1 MAPLAQTLALLAMA
15 VATVA
20 VDVVTLDMA
29 QNSFDDQYQGCG
41 PAMTAALPALN
52 RSEFQ
57 QNKKFAQVW
66 LKAAAEWQSRG
77 SPVSPLSSPSQAVAL
92 MAYTMDDLYEEF
104 NKAVR
109 TAGSSSQEYR
119 NNFHFK
125 TLHFLLTDA
134 LETLR
139 DTPEQNCLEVGWVV
153 CGIQFK
159 AQSGDT
165 VRFGQFMSTSMSRP
179 SAQCLEPSTLFL
191 ARTCHGVDIQ
201 KFSYYHSEKELLIP
215 PFETFT
221 VVQTIWDGKT
231 QYIMLYSNGLK
242 SNYNCEWLK
251 GGSIPMAP
259 FHLGGLLLATTA
271 LAVATGTL

>member
-1 MAPLAQTLALLAMA
+1 WPLSSMAPLAQTLALLAMA
-15 VATVA
+15 VATAA
-20 VDVVTLDMA
+20 VEEVLMDMA

-57 QNKKFAQVW
+57 KNHLFAEVW
-66 LKAAAEWQSRG
+66 LKAAAEWQRRG
-77 SPVSPLSSPSQAVAL
+77 SPVSPLSSPSQAIAL

-139 DTPEQNCLEVGWVV
+139 DTQGPGCHSLYRGVRGVRFEAEH
-153 CGIQFK
+153 
-159 AQSGDT
+159 GDI
-165 VRFGQFMSTSMSRP
+165 VRFGQFTSASQ
-179 SAQCLEPSTLFL
+179 SKKTAQAFGIHTVFHVQ
-191 ARTCHGVDIQ
+191 TCHGVEIQ
-201 KFSYYHSEKELLIP
+201 EFSKYPGEKEVLIP
-215 PFETFT
+215 PFETFE
-221 VVQTIWDGKT
+221 VISVRREEDRAWT
-231 QYIMLYSNGLK
+231 QLHSSGTYSK
-242 SNYNCEWLK
+242 YNCQWLR
-251 GGSIPMAP
+251 GDITGDS
-259 FHLGGLLLATTA
+259 LGGW
-271 LAVATGTL
+271 